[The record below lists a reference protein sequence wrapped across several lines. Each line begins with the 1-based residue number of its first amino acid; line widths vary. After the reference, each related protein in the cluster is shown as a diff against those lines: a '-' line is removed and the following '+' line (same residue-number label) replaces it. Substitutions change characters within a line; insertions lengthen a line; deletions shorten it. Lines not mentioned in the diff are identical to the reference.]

1 MKPSS
6 DGECRL
12 RRVRWR
18 DSHGSVS
25 TSRTDLRT
33 TILDLLQPMDRT
45 LVALDGNRVA
55 VLIPAYNEESQ
66 ILKVL
71 ESVPTYVDSVV
82 VVDDASTDDTAAVVE
97 AAAALDDR
105 IVPLRLD
112 KNRGVGGALAEA
124 YKWARD
130 HGIDIAVSV
139 DGDGQMDPTE
149 MADLVLPV
157 ARGQA
162 DYTKGNRL
170 WDPAGW
176 QAIPRIRLLGNA
188 VLSFFTKIAS
198 GYWQVV
204 DSQSGY
210 TAAGRVA
217 LERID
222 WDAMYPRY
230 GRPNDV
236 LVRANVAECRV
247 ADVPITPVYG
257 VGERSSMKIAKVT
270 LTISW
275 LLIRLFWWR
284 MVQKYLLRDFHPLL
298 LFYVLGMVTM
308 VVSVALFA
316 RLLYFWTSQGSVPD
330 LTAMALMFFGI
341 TSLNATFFAFWMDMQ
356 ANADLAVKLPLKL
369 PPRSRPIRDQA
380 EPRDETA

>member
-1 MKPSS
+1 M
-6 DGECRL
+6 
-12 RRVRWR
+12 
-18 DSHGSVS
+18 
-25 TSRTDLRT
+25 
-33 TILDLLQPMDRT
+33 
-45 LVALDGNRVA
+45 
-55 VLIPAYNEESQ
+55 LIPAYNEESQ
-66 ILKVL
+66 IIQVL
-71 ESVPTYVDSVV
+71 ESVPSYVDHIV
-82 VVDDASTDDTAAVVE
+82 VVDDASTDATAAVIQN
-97 AAAALDDR
+97 AADSDDR
-105 IVPLRLD
+105 IVFLRLD
-112 KNRGVGGALAEA
+112 ENRGVGGALAVA
-124 YKWARD
+124 YVWARD
-130 HGIDIAVSV
+130 HDVDVAVSV
-139 DGDGQMDPTE
+139 DGDGQMDPSE
-149 MADLVLPV
+149 MGDLLTPV
-157 ARGQA
+157 VDGVA

-176 QAIPRIRLLGNA
+176 QEIPRIRLFGNA
-188 VLSFFTKIAS
+188 ILSFFTKIAS

-210 TAAGRVA
+210 TAAGRIA

-284 MVQKYLLRDFHPLL
+284 MIQKYLIRDFHPLL
-298 LFYVLGMVTM
+298 FFYVLGMTTM
-308 VVSVALFA
+308 VISVALFG
-316 RLLYFWTSQGSVPD
+316 RLTYFWVSSGSVPS

-341 TSLNATFFAFWMDMQ
+341 TSLNAMFFAFWMDMQ
-356 ANADLAVKLPLKL
+356 ANAHLTVKLPLKL
-369 PPRSRPIRDQA
+369 PPRRDSTSERA

>member
-1 MKPSS
+1 MRCREADALQGYNPPSYS
-6 DGECRL
+6 QR
-12 RRVRWR
+12 
-18 DSHGSVS
+18 SVV
-25 TSRTDLRT
+25 
-33 TILDLLQPMDRT
+33 T
-45 LVALDGNRVA
+45 LVAFEGSRVA

-66 ILKVL
+66 ILQVL
-71 ESVPTYVDSVV
+71 ESVPEYVDHIV
-82 VVDDASTDDTAAVVE
+82 VVDDASTDGTGAAIE
-97 AAAALDDR
+97 AAAARDER
-105 IVPLRLD
+105 IVALRLEQ
-112 KNRGVGGALAEA
+112 NRGVGGALAVA

-130 HGIDIAVSV
+130 NRVDVAVSA
-139 DGDGQMDPTE
+139 DGDGQMDPSE
-149 MADLVLPV
+149 MADLVIPV
-157 ARGQA
+157 ARGEA

-176 QAIPRIRLLGNA
+176 QAIPRIRLLGNGI
-188 VLSFFTKIAS
+188 LSFLTKIAS
-198 GYWQVV
+198 GYWAVV

-210 TAAGRVA
+210 TAAGRIA

-284 MVQKYLLRDFHPLL
+284 MIQKYLLRDFHPLL
-298 LFYVLGMVTM
+298 FFYVLGMVTM
-308 VVSVALFA
+308 IVSFALFG
-316 RLLYFWTSQGSVPD
+316 RLTYFWLSNGSVPS

-341 TSLNATFFAFWMDMQ
+341 TSLNAMFFAFWMDMQ
-356 ANADLAVKLPLKL
+356 ANAHLSVKLPLKL
-369 PPRSRPIRDQA
+369 PSRKDSTGEPA